1 MKLYTTPGTCAMGDH
16 IVLEWIGKPYTAQI
30 VTREQRGSPE
40 FKKLNPAGAVPV
52 FEDGDWVL
60 TQNSAI
66 LNYLAD
72 KFPESGLGGDGTPKG
87 RAEVNRWLGLLNA
100 DVHPAFHP
108 LFGTTSYLGEETA
121 EKVKAASRKKLRG
134 YFERLDAQL
143 SGRDWLTGARS
154 IADPYLFVVLRW
166 AKAMHVDLSGFHNL
180 AAFEQRMRADKGVQK
195 VLKDEGV
202 DQSAV

>member
-1 MKLYTTPGTCAMGDH
+1 MKLYTTPGACSMADH

-30 VTREQRGSPE
+30 VSREQRATPE

-72 KFPESGLGGDGTPKG
+72 KFPESKLGGDGTPKS
-87 RAEVNRWLGLLNA
+87 RAEVNRWLGMLNA

-108 LFGTTSYLGEETA
+108 LFGAANYLGEEAA
-121 EKVKAASRKKLRG
+121 EKVKEAARRKLRG
-134 YFERLDAQL
+134 YFVRLDAQL
-143 SGRDWLTGARS
+143 SGRDWLAGTRS
-154 IADPYLFVVLRW
+154 IADPYLFIVLRW
-166 AKAMHVDLSGFHNL
+166 ARAMGVDLSGFHNL
-180 AAFEQRMRADKGVQK
+180 EAFEKRMRTDKGVQK

-202 DQSAV
+202 DQK

>member
-1 MKLYTTPGTCAMGDH
+1 MKLYTSSGACSMADH
-16 IVLEWIGKPYTAQI
+16 IALEWIGKPYTAEI
-30 VTREQRGSPE
+30 VSGEQRATPE
-40 FKKLNPAGAVPV
+40 FRKLNPAGAVPV

-72 KFPESGLGGDGTPKG
+72 KFPESKLGGDGTPKS

-100 DVHPAFHP
+100 DVHPTFHP
-108 LFGTTSYLGEETA
+108 LFGTANYLGEE
-121 EKVKAASRKKLRG
+121 AAGKMKDAARKKLRG

-143 SGRDWLTGARS
+143 SGRNWLAGTRS

-166 AKAMHVDLSGFHNL
+166 AKAMNVDLSGFHNL
-180 AAFEQRMRADKGVQK
+180 EAFEQRMRADKAVQK

-202 DQSAV
+202 DQ